1 LEKIKILK
9 KKMALHQMALHQEI
23 QKNGCEGWT
32 FEVIKEVDVIEEEQL
47 FIHETVE
54 MIKFDSVNTGY
65 NSKYSVDITNLY

>member
-1 LEKIKILK
+1 
-9 KKMALHQMALHQEI
+9 MPLHEEI
-23 QKNGCEGWT
+23 RHNGCDGWT

-65 NSKYSVDITNLY
+65 NTKYSVDITNLY